1 MHRATYVATRLLQMI
16 PTLLLIGVAVFIIAR
31 LLPGDSVSAMLGDR
45 ATDEAIQRLT
55 RQLGLDQSIFAQ
67 FIAFLQAIGRGEFG
81 TSLAFRVPVT
91 SLIAERL
98 PVTLMLTGLA
108 TLIAIILSVPLAF
121 CAALQANRWPDLLIR
136 SVFQVGLSSPIFF
149 VGLVLLTVFAA
160 WLHIFPVGGYGEG
173 FLDNL
178 HHLFLPALTLALSF
192 AAVIMRSLRASI
204 LQVLR
209 AEFVDF
215 AKAKGLSGR
224 IILFRHVMRNALIA
238 TVTLIG
244 LHIGQLLGGAV
255 ITESVFAVP
264 GAGRLMVDSIFARDY
279 PVIQGLTLVLALLV
293 SIAFLVTDLIQMWL
307 DPRVSRS

>member
-1 MHRATYVATRLLQMI
+1 MGRASYVATRLLQMI
-16 PTLLLIGVAVFIIAR
+16 PTFLLIGGAVFVLAR
-31 LLPGDSVSAMLGDR
+31 LLPGDFASAMLSDR
-45 ATDEAIQRLT
+45 ATEEAVQRLT
-55 RQLGLDQSIFAQ
+55 KQLGLDLSIGAQ
-67 FIAFLQAIGRGEFG
+67 FVAFLQGVLRGELG
-81 TSLAFRVPVT
+81 NSLAFRVPVT
-91 SLIAERL
+91 ALIAERL

-108 TLIAIILSVPLAF
+108 TLFAIALAVPLAF
-121 CAALQANRWPDLLIR
+121 VAALWANRWPDLLIR
-136 SVFQVGLSSPIFF
+136 TIFQVGLSSPIFF

-160 WLHIFPVGGYGEG
+160 WFRLFPVGGYGEG
-173 FLDNL
+173 FLEHL

-209 AEFVDF
+209 AEFIDF
-215 AKAKGLSGR
+215 ARAKGLSSR
-224 IILFRHVMRNALIA
+224 VVLVRHVMRNALIA

-293 SIAFLVTDLIQMWL
+293 SIAFLATDLVQMWL
-307 DPRVSRS
+307 DPRVTR

>member
-1 MHRATYVATRLLQMI
+1 MI
-16 PTLLLIGVAVFIIAR
+16 PTLLLIGVVVFVIAR

-45 ATDEAIQRLT
+45 ATEEAVQRLT

-67 FIAFLQAIGRGEFG
+67 FVGFLGAVGRGELG

-91 SLIAERL
+91 SLILERL
-98 PVTLMLTGLA
+98 PATLMLTGLA
-108 TLIAIILSVPLAF
+108 TLIAVVLAVPLAF
-121 CAALQANRWPDLLIR
+121 CAALFVNRWPDLLIR

-160 WLHIFPVGGYGEG
+160 WLRIFPVGGYGES

-178 HHLFLPALTLALSF
+178 YHLFLPAVTLALSF
-192 AAVIMRSLRASI
+192 AAVIMRNLRSSI
-204 LQVLR
+204 LQVLQ
-209 AEFVDF
+209 AEFIDF
-215 AKAKGLSGR
+215 ARAKGLSRR
-224 IILFRHVMRNALIA
+224 IILSRHVMRNALIA

-264 GAGRLMVDSIFARDY
+264 GVGRLMIDSIFARDY
-279 PVIQGLTLVLALLV
+279 PVIQSLTLVLALLV
-293 SIAFLVTDLIQMWL
+293 SMAFLVTDMIQMWL
-307 DPRVSRS
+307 DPRVSR